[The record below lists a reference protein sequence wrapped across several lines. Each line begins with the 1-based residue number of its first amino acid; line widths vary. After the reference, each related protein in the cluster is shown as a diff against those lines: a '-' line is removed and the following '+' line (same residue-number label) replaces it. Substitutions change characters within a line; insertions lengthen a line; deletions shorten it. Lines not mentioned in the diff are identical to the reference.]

1 VQIRTATAA
10 DVPTILALVHALAR
24 YEREP
29 DAVRIGQAE
38 LLRYGFGPQPHFECL
53 IADAQG
59 TPAGFALFFPI
70 FSTWRGPSIH
80 LEDLF
85 VEPAHRG
92 RGIGKALLARV
103 AAIAVERNCA
113 RLQWDVLDW
122 NVPAIEFYQRCGARM
137 LESWRIMRVSG
148 DALKQLAGGIPNGSR
163 DTPAPHP

>member
-1 VQIRTATAA
+1 MQIRTATEA
-10 DVPTILALVHALAR
+10 DIPAILALIHALAV

-29 DAVRIGQAE
+29 NAVRIGAAE

-53 IADAQG
+53 IAEEDG
-59 TPAGFALFFPI
+59 VPAGFALFFPI

-85 VEPAHRG
+85 VEPSHRG

-122 NVPAIEFYQRCGARM
+122 NAPAIAFYQRCGARM
-137 LESWRIMRVSG
+137 LEAWRIMRVTG
-148 DALKQLAGGIPNGSR
+148 DALDRLANGIA
-163 DTPAPHP
+163 DTPPPRE

>member
-1 VQIRTATAA
+1 MQIRTATPA
-10 DVPTILALVHALAR
+10 DVPAILALVHALAR

-29 DAVRIGQAE
+29 DAVHITEAE

-53 IADAQG
+53 IAEDDG
-59 TPAGFALFFPI
+59 VPAGFALFFPI

-103 AAIAVERNCA
+103 AGIAVERNCA
-113 RLQWDVLDW
+113 RLQWDVLEW
-122 NVPAIEFYQRCGARM
+122 NAPAIEFYQRSGARM
-137 LESWRIMRVSG
+137 LETWRIMRVSG
-148 DALKQLAGGIPNGSR
+148 EALRNLAHGDAAGTSV
-163 DTPAPHP
+163 